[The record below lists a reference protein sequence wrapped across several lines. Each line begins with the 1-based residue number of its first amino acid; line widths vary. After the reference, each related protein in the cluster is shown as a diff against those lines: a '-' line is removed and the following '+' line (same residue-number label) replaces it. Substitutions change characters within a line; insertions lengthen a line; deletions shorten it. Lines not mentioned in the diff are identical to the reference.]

1 MENITIVIPMFGYFL
16 KSIRHLYIK
25 ATIST
30 KNKFINMRS
39 KQGIKIALSVLRK
52 SKEGV
57 KMNLINFQL
66 PNKIYINDAS
76 EHGLGGFTTHGH
88 AWVYVILVP

>member
-1 MENITIVIPMFGYFL
+1 
-16 KSIRHLYIK
+16 
-25 ATIST
+25 
-30 KNKFINMRS
+30 MRS

-76 EHGLGGFTTHGH
+76 EYGVKGLAIHGCE
-88 AWVYVILVP
+88 WVYVILISLQERAHINLLEIIAEIISI